1 MTQFFPMDK
10 KIIIA
15 NWKSHK
21 GPQDIDDYF
30 QKIQSSLSSISWENK
45 EVLIAPPHALLDRVQ
60 SAIKQYS
67 LPFKVCS
74 QDVSHFPEGAFTG
87 EVSAHLV
94 KQFTEFSIVGHSE
107 RRDNFGES
115 DSVLADKVRLCRDES
130 IEPIYCI
137 QNESQLIAD
146 SVVYVA
152 YEPPTAIGTGN
163 PDTPEHI
170 ESVFS
175 KILEGNSS
183 LKLLYGGSVNAEN
196 IAHFSQIQTLSG
208 FLIGGAS
215 LEAESFLSLL
225 SW

>member
-1 MTQFFPMDK
+1 MDK

-21 GPQDIDDYF
+21 GPQVIDEYF
-30 QKIQSSLSSISWENK
+30 PKIQSSLSSISWENK
-45 EVLIAPPHALLDRVQ
+45 EVLIAPPHALLGQVQ
-60 SAIKQYS
+60 YAIQKYN
-67 LPFKVCS
+67 LPFKVCA
-74 QDVSHFPEGAFTG
+74 QDVSRLPEGAFTG

-94 KQFTEFSIVGHSE
+94 KNFAEYSIIGHSE

-115 DSVLADKVRLCRDES
+115 DSILADKVRLCRDEE

-137 QNESQLIAD
+137 QDETQVIAD
-146 SVVYVA
+146 SVKYVA

-170 ESVFS
+170 QEVFS
-175 KILEGNSS
+175 KILETNNSV
-183 LKLLYGGSVNAEN
+183 KLLYGGSVNAEN
-196 IAHFSQIQTLSG
+196 ISRFVQIPTLSG
-208 FLIGGAS
+208 FLVGGAS